1 MSFNLA
7 ALSTYTDQL
16 STDLVSKALLKP
28 FSVQYLTVL
37 AGKTAGTSAINLL
50 NSNPYI
56 IDATCG
62 FGAAQVGPGG
72 ATGNSTVFS
81 QLSLVVQSK
90 MLKEQLC
97 PEDLRNY
104 WLSSQLSPSAYAESV
119 PFEEQI
125 ANNKVNN
132 IGQYVE
138 NTIWQGDG
146 GSLNGLLSQITI
158 ANGATWSGNSGSTP
172 PVTVPL
178 AVASAFDTIWNIYGK
193 LSNAL
198 KQEDDLVMYMSM
210 TNYAIAVQ
218 ALMAKGNSLILQYP
232 NITNASGDAPNAF
245 IWPGTNMT
253 IFGAPGINT
262 NNHIIVGPKKYV
274 YFGTGLLDDAD
285 NFKFYYDPSQDVV
298 NFMSKF
304 RLGTAAYVSQFV
316 STI

>member
-7 ALSTYTDQL
+7 GLQPYTDQL
-16 STDLVSKALLKP
+16 STDLISAALLKP
-28 FSVQYLTVL
+28 HTVQYLTVM

-72 ATGNSTVFS
+72 ATGNSTVFD
-81 QLSLVVQSK
+81 QIDLVVQSK

-132 IGQYVE
+132 IKQYVE

-146 GSLNGLLSQITI
+146 GSLDGLLSQATV
-158 ANGATWSGNSGSTP
+158 ANGCIGGTGAGI
-172 PVTVPL
+172 TVPL
-178 AVASAFDTIWNIYGK
+178 AVSTGFETIWNIYNK
-193 LSNAL
+193 LTNAL
-198 KQEDDLVMYMSM
+198 KQENDLVMYMSLS
-210 TNYAIAVQ
+210 NYAIAVQ
-218 ALMAKGNSLILQYP
+218 ALMNEGNSLIAQYP
-232 NITNASGDAPNAF
+232 NISNASGDAPMSF

-253 IFGAPGINT
+253 IFGAPGINSNT
-262 NNHIIVGPKKYV
+262 HIIVGPKKYAF
-274 YFGTGLLDDAD
+274 FGTGLLDDAD

-304 RLGTAAYVSQFV
+304 RLGTAVYASQFV

>member
-1 MSFNLA
+1 MSFSLGG
-7 ALSTYTDQL
+7 LQTYTDQL

-28 FSVQYLTVL
+28 YSVQMLTIM

-62 FGAAQVGPGG
+62 FNASTVGPGG
-72 ATGNSTVFS
+72 ATGNATVFS
-81 QLSLVVQSK
+81 QIDLVVQSK

-104 WLSSQLSPSAYAESV
+104 WLSSQLSPSAYATTV

-125 ANNKVNN
+125 ANNKINN
-132 IGQYVE
+132 IGQFVE

-146 GSLNGLLSQITI
+146 ANLDGLLAQATVANGCVSATGAGITI
-158 ANGATWSGNSGSTP
+158 P
-172 PVTVPL
+172 F
-178 AVASAFDTIWNIYGK
+178 AVGTAFASMWGIINK

-198 KQEDDLVMYMSM
+198 KQENDLVAYMSY
-210 TNYAIAVQ
+210 TNYQILVQ
-218 ALMAKGNSLILQYP
+218 AIMAEGNSLILQYP
-232 NITNASGDAPNAF
+232 NISNATGDSPSTF
-245 IWPGTNMT
+245 IFPGTNVT
-253 IFGAPGINT
+253 VFAAPGINS
-262 NNHIIVGPKKYV
+262 NDHIILGPKKYI

-304 RLGTAAYVSQFV
+304 RLGTAVYASQFV

>member
-7 ALSTYTDQL
+7 GLQPYTDQL
-16 STDLVSKALLKP
+16 STDLISAALLKP
-28 FSVQYLTVL
+28 HTVQYLTVM

-72 ATGNSTVFS
+72 ATGNSTVFD
-81 QLSLVVQSK
+81 QIDLVVQSK

-132 IGQYVE
+132 IKQYVE
-138 NTIWQGDG
+138 NTIWTGDG
-146 GSLNGLLSQITI
+146 GSLDGLLSQATV
-158 ANGATWSGNSGSTP
+158 ANGCIGGTGAGI
-172 PVTVPL
+172 TVPL
-178 AVASAFDTIWNIYGK
+178 AVGTAFATIWGIYNK
-193 LSNAL
+193 LTNAL
-198 KQEDDLVMYMSM
+198 KQENDLVMYMSLS
-210 TNYAIAVQ
+210 NYAIAVQ
-218 ALMAKGNSLILQYP
+218 ALMAEGNSLITQYP
-232 NITNASGDAPNAF
+232 NISNASGDAPMAF

-262 NNHIIVGPKKYV
+262 NTHIIVGPKKYAF
-274 YFGTGLLDDAD
+274 FGTGLLDDAD

-304 RLGTAAYVSQFV
+304 RLGTAIYASQFV

>member
-1 MSFNLA
+1 MSFD
-7 ALSTYTDQL
+7 LSGLTPYTDEL
-16 STDLVSKALLKP
+16 SSELVSKALLKP
-28 FSVQYLTVL
+28 HSVEFLTVL

-72 ATGNSTVFS
+72 ATGNATVYS
-81 QLSLVVQSK
+81 QLDLVVGSK

-97 PEDLRNY
+97 PEDLRTY
-104 WLSSQLSPSAYAESV
+104 WLSSQMSPSAYAESV
-119 PFEEQI
+119 PFEERI
-125 ANNKVNN
+125 AENKVNN
-132 IGQYVE
+132 IAQYVE

-146 GSLNGLLSQITI
+146 GSLDGLLAQATV
-158 ANGATWSGNSGSTP
+158 ANGCIGGTGAGIA
-172 PVTVPL
+172 VPL
-178 AVASAFDTIWNIYGK
+178 AVSTAFDSIWGIYNK

-210 TNYAIAVQ
+210 SNYAVAVQ
-218 ALMAKGNSLILQYP
+218 ALMNEGNSLIQQYP
-232 NITNASGDAPNAF
+232 NINNASGSAPMSF
-245 IWPGTNMT
+245 VWPGTNMT
-253 IFGAPGINT
+253 VFAAPGLNVDT
-262 NNHIIVGPKKYV
+262 HIIVGPKKYV
-274 YFGTGLLDDAD
+274 YFGTGLIDDAD

-304 RLGTAAYVSQFV
+304 RLGTAVYASQFV

>member
-1 MSFNLA
+1 MSFS
-7 ALSTYTDQL
+7 LSSLSAYTDQL

-28 FSVQYLTVL
+28 YSVQMLTIM

-50 NSNPYI
+50 NSNAYI

-62 FGAAQVGPGG
+62 FNTSTTGPGG
-72 ATGNSTVFS
+72 ATGNATVFS
-81 QLSLVVQSK
+81 QIDLVVQSK

-104 WLSSQLSPSAYAESV
+104 WLSSQLSPSAYATTV

-125 ANNKVNN
+125 ANNKIAN
-132 IGQYVE
+132 IGAFVE

-146 GSLNGLLSQITI
+146 ASLDGLLAQATV
-158 ANGATWSGNSGSTP
+158 ANGCIGGTGSGI
-172 PVTVPL
+172 TVPF
-178 AVASAFDTIWNIYGK
+178 AVGTAFTSIWGIINK

-198 KQEDDLVMYMSM
+198 KQENDLVMYMSY
-210 TNYAIAVQ
+210 TNYQTAVQ
-218 ALMAKGNSLILQYP
+218 ALLAQGNSLLTQYP
-232 NITNASGDAPNAF
+232 NIANVTGDAPSF
-245 IWPGTNMT
+245 FTWPGTNVT
-253 IFGAPGINT
+253 LFAAPGININT
-262 NNHIIVGPKKYV
+262 HIILGPKKYI

-285 NFKFYYDPSQDVV
+285 NFKFYYDPSQDIV

-304 RLGTAAYVSQFV
+304 RLGTAVYPSQFV

>member
-1 MSFNLA
+1 MSFSLA
-7 ALSTYTDQL
+7 ALATYTDQL
-16 STDLVSKALLKP
+16 STDLVSEALLKP
-28 FSVQYLTVL
+28 YSVRMLTIL

-50 NSNPYI
+50 NSNAFI

-62 FGAAQVGPGG
+62 FNASTVGPGG

-81 QLSLVVQSK
+81 QLDLVVQSK

-97 PEDLRNY
+97 PEDLRQY

-119 PFEEQI
+119 PFEAQI
-125 ANNKVNN
+125 ANSKIAN
-132 IGQYVE
+132 IGQFVE

-146 GSLNGLLSQITI
+146 GSLDGLLAQATV
-158 ANGATWSGNSGSTP
+158 ANGCIGGTGSGI
-172 PVTVPL
+172 TVPF
-178 AVASAFDTIWNIYGK
+178 AVNTAFASMFGIVNK

-198 KQEDDLVMYMSM
+198 KQENDLVAYLSYN
-210 TNYAIAVQ
+210 NYQILVQ
-218 ALMAKGNSLILQYP
+218 AVMAEGNSLITQYP
-232 NITNASGDAPNAF
+232 NITNVTGDSPSSF
-245 IWPGTNMT
+245 VFPGTNVT
-253 IFGAPGINT
+253 VFAAPGLNVDT
-262 NNHIIVGPKKYV
+262 HILLGPKKYI

-304 RLGTAAYVSQFV
+304 RMGTSVYPSQFV

>member
-7 ALSTYTDQL
+7 GLSPYTDQL
-16 STDLVSKALLKP
+16 STELVSKALLKP
-28 FSVQYLTVL
+28 HTVQYLTLL

-72 ATGNSTVFS
+72 ATGNSTAFS
-81 QLSLVVQSK
+81 QLTLVVQSK

-97 PEDLRNY
+97 PEDLRGV
-104 WLSSQLSPSAYAESV
+104 WLSSQLSPSAYSTSV

-132 IGQYVE
+132 IAQYVE
-138 NTIWQGDG
+138 NTIWAGDG
-146 GSLNGLLSQITI
+146 GSLEGLLAQATVADGCIGGT
-158 ANGATWSGNSGSTP
+158 GAGI
-172 PVTVPL
+172 VVPL
-178 AVASAFDTIWNIYGK
+178 VVATAFDTIWGIYNK
-193 LSNAL
+193 LTNAL

-218 ALMAKGNSLILQYP
+218 SLLNKGNALVTQYP
-232 NITNASGDAPNAF
+232 NISNVSGSAPNTF
-245 IWPGTNMT
+245 TWPGTTMT
-253 IFGAPGINT
+253 IFGAPGLTSNT
-262 NNHIIVGPKKYV
+262 HIIVGPKKYIF
-274 YFGTGLLDDAD
+274 FGTGLLDDAD

-304 RLGTAAYVSQFV
+304 RMGTAVYASQFV

>member
-7 ALSTYTDQL
+7 GLQPYTDQL
-16 STDLVSKALLKP
+16 STQLISAALLKP
-28 FSVQYLTVL
+28 HTVQYLTVM

-72 ATGNSTVFS
+72 ATGNSTVFD
-81 QLSLVVQSK
+81 QIDLVVQSK

-119 PFEEQI
+119 PFETQI
-125 ANNKVNN
+125 ADNKVNN
-132 IGQYVE
+132 IKQYVE

-146 GSLNGLLSQITI
+146 GSLDGLLAQATI
-158 ANGATWSGNSGSTP
+158 AEGAIAATGAGI
-172 PVTVPL
+172 TVPL
-178 AVASAFDTIWNIYGK
+178 AVNTAFATIWNIYNK
-193 LSNAL
+193 LTNAL
-198 KQEDDLVMYMSM
+198 KQENDLVMYMSLS
-210 TNYAIAVQ
+210 NYAIAVQ
-218 ALMAKGNSLILQYP
+218 ALMAEGNALITQYP
-232 NITNASGDAPNAF
+232 NISNASGDAPMSF
-245 IWPGTNMT
+245 TWPGTSMT

-262 NNHIIVGPKKYV
+262 NTHIIVGPKKYAF
-274 YFGTGLLDDAD
+274 FGTGLLDDAD

-304 RLGTAAYVSQFV
+304 RLGTAVYASQFA

>member
-1 MSFNLA
+1 MSFDLSNLTA
-7 ALSTYTDQL
+7 YTDQL
-16 STDLVSKALLKP
+16 STDLISAALLKP
-28 FSVQYLTVL
+28 FSVQYLTVM

-72 ATGNSTVFS
+72 ATGNSTVYS
-81 QLSLVVQSK
+81 QLDLVVQSK

-119 PFEEQI
+119 PFEQQI
-125 ANNKVNN
+125 ATNKVNN

-146 GSLNGLLSQITI
+146 GSLDGLLAQATVADGCIGGT
-158 ANGATWSGNSGSTP
+158 GAGI
-172 PVTVPL
+172 TVPL
-178 AVASAFDTIWNIYGK
+178 AVNTAFDTIWNIYGK
-193 LSNAL
+193 LTNAL
-198 KQEDDLVMYMSM
+198 KQENDLVMYMSM

-245 IWPGTNMT
+245 VWPGTNMT
-253 IFGAPGINT
+253 IFGAPGININT
-262 NNHIIVGPKKYV
+262 HIIVGPKKYI

-304 RLGTAAYVSQFV
+304 RLGTAVYASQFV

>member
-7 ALSTYTDQL
+7 GLQPYTDQL
-16 STDLVSKALLKP
+16 STDLISAALLKP
-28 FSVQYLTVL
+28 HTVQYLTVM

-72 ATGNSTVFS
+72 ATGNSTVFD
-81 QLSLVVQSK
+81 QIDLVVQSK

-132 IGQYVE
+132 IKQYVE

-146 GSLNGLLSQITI
+146 GSLDGLLSQATV
-158 ANGATWSGNSGSTP
+158 ANGCIGGTGAGI
-172 PVTVPL
+172 TVPL
-178 AVASAFDTIWNIYGK
+178 AVSTGFETIWNIYNK
-193 LSNAL
+193 LTNAL
-198 KQEDDLVMYMSM
+198 KQENDLVMYMSLS
-210 TNYAIAVQ
+210 NYAIAVQ
-218 ALMAKGNSLILQYP
+218 ALMNEGNALISQYP
-232 NITNASGDAPNAF
+232 NISNASGDAPMSF

-253 IFGAPGINT
+253 IFGAPGINSNT
-262 NNHIIVGPKKYV
+262 HIIVGPKKYAF
-274 YFGTGLLDDAD
+274 FGTGLLDDAD

-304 RLGTAAYVSQFV
+304 RLGTAVYASQFV

>member
-1 MSFNLA
+1 MSFDLS

-16 STDLVSKALLKP
+16 SPDLISAALLKP

-62 FGAAQVGPGG
+62 FGSAQVGPGG
-72 ATGNSTVFS
+72 ATGNATVYS
-81 QLSLVVQSK
+81 QLDLVVQSK

-97 PEDLRNY
+97 PEDLRTY

-119 PFEEQI
+119 PFEQAI
-125 ANNKVNN
+125 ATSKVNN
-132 IGQYVE
+132 IAQFVE
-138 NTIWQGDG
+138 NTIWAGDG
-146 GSLNGLLSQITI
+146 GSLDGLAAQATV
-158 ANGATWSGNSGSTP
+158 ANGCIGGTGAGIVLPLVVAT
-172 PVTVPL
+172 
-178 AVASAFDTIWNIYGK
+178 AFDTIWGIYGK
-193 LSNAL
+193 LTNAL

-210 TNYAIAVQ
+210 TNYAVAVQ

-232 NITNASGDAPNAF
+232 NITNASGNTPNAF
-245 IWPGTNMT
+245 IWPGTGMT
-253 IFGAPGINT
+253 IFGGPGITSNS
-262 NNHIIVGPKKYV
+262 HILVGPKKYIF
-274 YFGTGLLDDAD
+274 FGTGLLDDAD

-304 RLGTAAYVSQFV
+304 RLGTAVYASQFV

>member
-1 MSFNLA
+1 MSFSLA
-7 ALSTYTDQL
+7 SLATYTDQL
-16 STDLVSKALLKP
+16 STDLVSEALLKP
-28 FSVQYLTVL
+28 YSVRMLTVL

-50 NSNPYI
+50 NSNAFI

-62 FGAAQVGPGG
+62 FNASTVGPGG

-81 QLSLVVQSK
+81 QLDLVVQSK

-97 PEDLRNY
+97 PEDLRQY

-119 PFEEQI
+119 PFEAQI
-125 ANNKVNN
+125 ANNKIAN
-132 IGQYVE
+132 IGQFVE

-146 GSLNGLLSQITI
+146 GSLDGLLAQATVAEGCIGGT
-158 ANGATWSGNSGSTP
+158 GAGI
-172 PVTVPL
+172 TVPF
-178 AVASAFDTIWNIYGK
+178 AVNTAFASMFGIVNK

-198 KQEDDLVMYMSM
+198 KQENDLVAYMSYN
-210 TNYAIAVQ
+210 NYQILVQ
-218 ALMAKGNSLILQYP
+218 AIMAEGNSLITQYP
-232 NITNASGDAPNAF
+232 NISNVTGDTPSTF
-245 IWPGTNMT
+245 VFPGTNVT
-253 IFGAPGINT
+253 VFAAPGINIDT
-262 NNHIIVGPKKYV
+262 HIILGPKKYI

-304 RLGTAAYVSQFV
+304 RMGTSVYPSQFV

>member
-7 ALSTYTDQL
+7 GLSPYTDQL
-16 STDLVSKALLKP
+16 STELVSKALLKP
-28 FSVQYLTVL
+28 FTVQYLTIL

-50 NSNPYI
+50 NSNAYI

-72 ATGNSTVFS
+72 ATGNSTVYS
-81 QLSLVVQSK
+81 QIDLVVQSK

-132 IGQYVE
+132 IAQYVE
-138 NTIWQGDG
+138 NTVWQGDG
-146 GSLNGLLSQITI
+146 GSLDGLLSQATV
-158 ANGATWSGNSGSTP
+158 ANGCIGGTGAGI
-172 PVTVPL
+172 VVPL
-178 AVASAFDTIWNIYGK
+178 AVNTAFDTIWGIINK

-198 KQEDDLVMYMSM
+198 KQENDLVMYMSYS
-210 TNYAIAVQ
+210 NYSIAVQ
-218 ALMAKGNSLILQYP
+218 ALMAKGNALITQYP
-232 NITNASGDAPNAF
+232 NISNTTGDAPSTF
-245 IWPGTNMT
+245 VWPGTNVT
-253 IFGAPGINT
+253 LLACGGLNT
-262 NNHIIVGPKKYV
+262 NNHIILGPKKYI

-304 RLGTAAYVSQFV
+304 RMGTALYNSQFV